1 MKKVLAI
8 VLAIVMTLSLS
19 TVSFAAESKEAQDA
33 LESINTGT
41 LFIQKVIESIHLVIH
56 GFTRVFEAD
65 CPMCNVVDAT
75 PEDFAEVLASAEK
88 GEVVSLD
95 KGDYGVLTLGTID
108 GIGITAKDG
117 ANVDKIDIP
126 ADAVLKDVTISGFDL
141 VIENISKDY
150 GISIDTDAAIENLV
164 IEDVTFTGPAT
175 LKTCYGIK
183 GHNNAATVTVRNCT
197 FNGTGY
203 AMYTTGKYGYADLTV
218 EECTFTNIYSWVIH
232 LQYGF
237 NGNMTITGCTFEACE
252 DGIAKHGSFAA
263 DKTFTFTNNTVGAD
277 CAGHDGKDSKWFE
290 LKTANAV
297 IDGNT
302 YGGVEW
308 IPGAAQGIGTL

>member
-1 MKKVLAI
+1 MKKLLAVI
-8 VLAIVMTLSLS
+8 LTIVMAFSFVT
-19 TVSFAAESKEAQDA
+19 TAFAADRSPEAEDA
-33 LESINTGT
+33 LESINNGT
-41 LFIQKVIESIHLVIH
+41 LFIQKVYETIHLLVH

-95 KGDYGVLTLGTID
+95 EGDYGILTLGTID
-108 GIGITAKDG
+108 GIGIAAKEG
-117 ANVDKIDIP
+117 ANVDKIEIP
-126 ADAVLKDVTISGFDL
+126 ADAALKDVTISGFDL
-141 VIENISKDY
+141 VIETSADY
-150 GISIDTDAAIENLV
+150 GINVNTEAKIENLI
-164 IEDVTFTGPAT
+164 IENVSFTGPVT
-175 LKTCYGIK
+175 VKNCYAIK

-203 AMYTTGKYGYADLTV
+203 AMYTTGKFGYADLKI
-218 EECTFTNIYSWVIH
+218 ENCTFSNIYSWVIH

-237 NGNMTITGCTFEACE
+237 NGNMTITGCTFEACD
-252 DGIAKHGSFAA
+252 DGIAKHGAFAA

-297 IDGNT
+297 IAGNT
-302 YGGVEW
+302 FAGEEW
-308 IPGAAQGIGTL
+308 IPGAAQGIAAL

>member
-8 VLAIVMTLSLS
+8 ILAIVMTLSLS

-33 LESINTGT
+33 LEAIDTGT
-41 LFIQKVIESIHLVIH
+41 LFIQKVYETIHLIVH
-56 GFTRVFEAD
+56 GFSRVFESN

-75 PEDFAEVLASAEK
+75 PEDFAEVLANAAK

-95 KGDYGVLTLGTID
+95 AGDYGVLTLGTID
-108 GIGITAKDG
+108 GIGITAKEG

-126 ADAVLKDVTISGFDL
+126 AEADLKDVTISGFDL
-141 VIENISKDY
+141 VIVENKDY
-150 GISIDTDAAIENLV
+150 GISIDTEAKIENLV
-164 IEDVTFTGPAT
+164 IENVTFTGPST
-175 LKTCYGIK
+175 VKGCYGIK
-183 GHNNAATVTVRNCT
+183 GHNNAATMTVRNCT

-203 AMYTTGKYGYADLTV
+203 AMYTTGKFGYADLTV

-237 NGNMTITGCTFEACE
+237 NGNMTITGCTFAECD

-263 DKTFTFTNNTVGAD
+263 DKTFTFTNNIVGAD

-297 IDGNT
+297 IEGNT
-302 YGGVEW
+302 FAGAEW
-308 IPGAAQGIGTL
+308 IPGDAQGIKAL